1 MFCGQY
7 LHSSLLELGM
17 EEGWGDGPLLPG
29 FAAAERVLGVS
40 AAAKLSVCGLE
51 ELQGLGG
58 SSVKTAYCLG
68 FFFSS

>member
-1 MFCGQY
+1 
-7 LHSSLLELGM
+7 M

-29 FAAAERVLGVS
+29 FAAAERGLGAS
-40 AAAKLSVCGLE
+40 AVAKLSVCGLE